1 MLKMKI
7 NRNKII
13 IFLSIIFFFIPT
25 LVRAEPLK
33 LGGSDSIN
41 TSTTSSMGDGISD
54 VMGIALSIPEYA
66 ELVLDRINQTLQ
78 IFLKDGEYL
87 LIQKTVP
94 IVDANSGL
102 LVASKYEQYI
112 QSVKAI
118 VSGIDKFES
127 SQININGSGVKYVEF
142 VAKNPFSSFK
152 LLVFTDPNYDYQVIV
167 IEEKAAPM
175 SEQVLNLLNSIQF
188 SLSGQPTSQ
197 EGSDGIAMQNST
209 QDIANLPVPL
219 YKQNDP
225 AWSCEQIGT
234 CTCAS
239 AKCGF
244 PNTTT
249 IGDIGCYLTSQS
261 MMFQY
266 FTYGTYKNPS
276 QYNQCLKEVNGFL
289 TTAACN
295 QGKCGLPYNRTV
307 PGCTPSTVSF
317 HKYYTLSTG
326 PLNLALIDDDL
337 RAGYPV
343 LGGMEGHYFVI
354 IGKQGTDYVVNDP
367 IGGLRTRAPSV
378 LINFSLYRGPMPYPD
393 IVKPV
398 TTISLNGVV
407 GENYWY
413 KSHVT
418 MILNATDDRTG
429 IREIQYSYDNENWY
443 SYPYS
448 PVQLN
453 RIGLEVPIYYRAID
467 NAGNV
472 EDVKVT
478 YYNSDP
484 IAPSNPTSVNPGC
497 GAVSGEWQNA
507 CSDPNFS
514 WSGASDDTSGLSLYQ
529 YYWGPDP
536 FGTTGTTTS
545 DSLYDPPPV
554 TDGTYHLRIAT
565 KDVAGNWSDWQTL
578 FTLRYDHTVPTGSL
592 AIKNNWSVTDQALV
606 ILNMNATDS
615 ASGVGL
621 MRLRDGGGS
630 WTEWKAYS
638 PSAQWVLPPLTGQ
651 THSVEVQYK
660 DLAGN
665 TSPTFVDTILF
676 DIYPDH
682 PSSPNFHLYKST
694 FGVSATNAESTSYH
708 LTGTLGQLSA
718 TGYSQSP
725 AYRITSGYWSWIN
738 KFVIWVKN
746 YLPVIA
752 K

>member
-1 MLKMKI
+1 
-7 NRNKII
+7 
-13 IFLSIIFFFIPT
+13 
-25 LVRAEPLK
+25 
-33 LGGSDSIN
+33 
-41 TSTTSSMGDGISD
+41 
-54 VMGIALSIPEYA
+54 
-66 ELVLDRINQTLQ
+66 
-78 IFLKDGEYL
+78 
-87 LIQKTVP
+87 
-94 IVDANSGL
+94 
-102 LVASKYEQYI
+102 
-112 QSVKAI
+112 
-118 VSGIDKFES
+118 
-127 SQININGSGVKYVEF
+127 
-142 VAKNPFSSFK
+142 
-152 LLVFTDPNYDYQVIV
+152 
-167 IEEKAAPM
+167 
-175 SEQVLNLLNSIQF
+175 
-188 SLSGQPTSQ
+188 
-197 EGSDGIAMQNST
+197 
-209 QDIANLPVPL
+209 
-219 YKQNDP
+219 
-225 AWSCEQIGT
+225 
-234 CTCAS
+234 
-239 AKCGF
+239 
-244 PNTTT
+244 
-249 IGDIGCYLTSQS
+249 
-261 MMFQY
+261 
-266 FTYGTYKNPS
+266 
-276 QYNQCLKEVNGFL
+276 
-289 TTAACN
+289 
-295 QGKCGLPYNRTV
+295 
-307 PGCTPSTVSF
+307 
-317 HKYYTLSTG
+317 
-326 PLNLALIDDDL
+326 
-337 RAGYPV
+337 
-343 LGGMEGHYFVI
+343 
-354 IGKQGTDYVVNDP
+354 
-367 IGGLRTRAPSV
+367 
-378 LINFSLYRGPMPYPD
+378 
-393 IVKPV
+393 
-398 TTISLNGVV
+398 
-407 GENYWY
+407 
-413 KSHVT
+413 